1 MTQENKELLL
11 KDLCARAP
19 YNVKCKVHL
28 DTKGYCLRDEDKYC
42 DDTLESVNCK
52 KQTCTFNKS
61 IGYNFGNF
69 AIEEV
74 KPYLRPMSSMTEK
87 EREQLYSAID
97 FYGKIDKDGD
107 IDASHHE
114 FVFSETCM
122 DYIDWLNAH
131 HFDYRGLIKKGLALE
146 APKDMYKGL

>member
-1 MTQENKELLL
+1 MKQEEKSLLL
-11 KDLCARAP
+11 KDLCARLP

-61 IGYNFGNF
+61 IGYNFGYF

-74 KPYLRPMSSMTEK
+74 KPYLRSMSLMTEEEIK
-87 EREQLYSAID
+87 EYNRTMIPLDYYDGNTID
-97 FYGKIDKDGD
+97 TF
-107 IDASHHE
+107 
-114 FVFSETCM
+114 
-122 DYIDWLNAH
+122 DWLNAH
-131 HFDYRGLIKKGLALE
+131 HFDYRGLIEKGLAIE
-146 APKDMYKGL
+146 AQDGMY